1 MNPAELLP
9 SSTMARM
16 GSSWLALALMA
27 FTWLCMPMTLGKA
40 DSSPAP
46 HKLSAPQAAVAVSSN
61 RPSMAVRANALAD
74 RASYPYAS
82 EIQAIAKKYQIAPE
96 LIASIVRLESNF
108 DRYCLS
114 PVGAAG
120 LMQLMPE
127 TANDMAKDL
136 GLRHYDVWD
145 PKTNLELGTRYLTI
159 LLRNFHGQLPAALS
173 FYNAGRFG
181 MVSRGVYRNHRYI
194 RVVMDNYWDYLRA
207 QPQETS
213 FPSVSGR
220 NR

>member
-9 SSTMARM
+9 SSSRAVL
-16 GSSWLALALMA
+16 GSSWLTLALMA
-27 FTWLCMPMTLGKA
+27 FTWLCMPLTMGNTDTPKPAAAKA
-40 DSSPAP
+40 A
-46 HKLSAPQAAVAVSSN
+46 SAKPQKVAIVKTNVS
-61 RPSMAVRANALAD
+61 ANAPN
-74 RASYPYAS
+74 YPYAS
-82 EIQAIAKKYQIAPE
+82 EIQAVAKKYQIAPE

-127 TANDMAKDL
+127 TAHDMAKDL
-136 GLRHYDVWD
+136 GMRRYDVWD
-145 PKTNLELGTRYLTI
+145 PKTNLEFGTRYLTI
-159 LLRNFHGQLPAALS
+159 LLRQFHGQLPAALS

-213 FPSVSGR
+213 FPTARGR
-220 NR
+220 ER

>member
-9 SSTMARM
+9 SSTMARV

-40 DSSPAP
+40 DSPP
-46 HKLSAPQAAVAVSSN
+46 PKLSAPKAAVAAPS
-61 RPSMAVRANALAD
+61 RPSKAVRANALAD
-74 RASYPYAS
+74 RASYPYAG

-127 TANDMAKDL
+127 TAQDMAKDL

-159 LLRNFHGQLPAALS
+159 LLRTFHGQLPAALS

-207 QPQETS
+207 QPQEIS
-213 FPSVSGR
+213 FPSAAGR
-220 NR
+220 AR